1 MAKNSFSAFSN
12 KLSHVQQNID
22 QELETRV
29 RFRSEILA
37 GDARTACPVMTGNLR
52 NSIEGFVERN
62 KGEIIGGAVTN
73 NEYAAYVEFG
83 TGPIGTQTG
92 GHPLDSEL
100 GVVRKS
106 QPWFAYIPDVG
117 YRYVHGQKAN
127 PYMYTAMKQNEK
139 EIIDDFGEIL
149 KEVIKSG

>member
-1 MAKNSFSAFSN
+1 M
-12 KLSHVQQNID
+12 QQNLD
-22 QELETRV
+22 KELEMRI

-37 GDARTACPVMTGNLR
+37 GDARTACPVMMGNLR
-52 NSIEGFVERN
+52 NSIEGFVESD
-62 KGEIIGGAVTN
+62 KDEITGGAVTN
-73 NEYAAYVEFG
+73 NEYATYVEFG
-83 TGPIGTQTG
+83 TGPTGTKTG

-117 YRYVHGQKAN
+117 YRYVHGQNAN

-139 EIIDDFGEIL
+139 DIIDEFGEAL